1 MRIVRINRRN
11 IVTFTSPKLLW
22 CLAIKLN
29 TKSLQNAE
37 NRGEALS
44 GALAALPILPAVV
57 PFGMLYGALA
67 IAEGFTPVETMMA
80 TAMIFAGASQY
91 LMLEMLGQHVGAVA
105 IVLAVLAVNFRHI
118 LYSAALGRR
127 MGSFERWQ
135 KAVAFALMVDPAFAA
150 AEQRARTVGLQAAW
164 YFGYAGL
171 VYVLWLI
178 ANIIG
183 VIFGGLIEEPSRFG
197 LDFILPLYFLG
208 IVMGFRHSAGFLP
221 VVAASIGGSLLIHA
235 TLGAPY
241 HIFGGA
247 MFGLALAALRS
258 PCQAK

>member
-1 MRIVRINRRN
+1 M
-11 IVTFTSPKLLW
+11 K
-22 CLAIKLN
+22 
-29 TKSLQNAE
+29 NAE
-37 NRGEALS
+37 SHSEALS
-44 GALAALPILPAVV
+44 GALAALPILPAVA

-67 IAEGFTPVETMMA
+67 IAEGFTPFETMLA
-80 TAMIFAGASQY
+80 TATIFAGASQY
-91 LMLEMLGQHVGAVA
+91 LMLEMIGQHVGALA
-105 IVLAVLAVNFRHI
+105 IVLAVLAVNFRHV
-118 LYSAALGRR
+118 LYSAAMGRR
-127 MGSFERWQ
+127 LGNFANWQ

-150 AEQRARTVGLQAAW
+150 ADQRARTVGLQPAW

-178 ANIIG
+178 ANVIG
-183 VIFGGLIEEPSRFG
+183 IVFGGLIEEPSRFG

-221 VVAASIGGSLLIHA
+221 VVGASIAGSLLLHA
-235 TLGAPY
+235 TIGAPY

-258 PCQAK
+258 KAPDLTTAPVHTLASITKPILAPSPAQDTQEPPL